1 MLLGFRNARL
11 NFRQQEE
18 THIMENIIYNE
29 LLIRGFS
36 VDVGIVEYNFKSSNG
51 TSQRTQLEV
60 DFIANKGSKRY
71 YIQSAFAI
79 PTEDKREQETKVFSR
94 INDSF
99 KKIVVVKENII
110 PWHDENGILYVGV
123 EQFLLEDFFLD

>member
-1 MLLGFRNARL
+1 
-11 NFRQQEE
+11 
-18 THIMENIIYNE
+18 MENIIYNE